1 MSCTTATGFS
11 FSKQNPALRR
21 YSQRF
26 SVAMAAYVVTIL
38 IAAFYASKGHTHGA
52 LAYMLATL
60 PGLAVIAILAAIG
73 HYLRDEKDE
82 FLRAIQTEALLWS
95 CGITLAVATSW
106 GFLQMFTDVPRAPLY
121 LIFALFCFVWGVAAA
136 VIPRRYR

>member
-1 MSCTTATGFS
+1 LTFGASGFS
-11 FSKQNPALRR
+11 FSSKNPALRR

-38 IAAFYASKGHTHGA
+38 IAAFYAAKGHTHGP

-60 PGLAVIAILAAIG
+60 PGLAVIAILVAIG
-73 HYLRDEKDE
+73 LYLREETDE

-106 GFLQMFTDVPRAPLY
+106 GFLQMFTDVYRAPLY
-121 LIFALFCFVWGVAAA
+121 LIFALFCFVWGFAGAL
-136 VIPRRYR
+136 IQRRYR